1 MKYITKYKS
10 PNYNSRKNS
19 RVQLI
24 IIHYTALKNTL
35 EAISYLCKKEKKV
48 SSHYLISQNGDV
60 YNLVEDKYRA
70 WHAGQAFWHEIT
82 DINSISIGIELDYN
96 PSGKNNKFS
105 FKMIYSLKKL
115 IRKLL
120 KNYKINKNGILAH
133 SDIAPFRKK
142 DPGKHFPWQLLSSS
156 KLILNFRKLKKREI
170 KIMEKWFHSHNLKS
184 KKRKT
189 ILALSLIGYDTREVY
204 KNDKLYNKLIRSYR
218 NRYLN
223 SKDKNNNKSIYNTLI
238 KHLFNFLLTKN

>member
-24 IIHYTALKNTL
+24 IIHYTALKNTS
-35 EAISYLCKKEKKV
+35 EAISYLCKKENKV
-48 SSHYLISQNGDV
+48 SSHYIISQNGDV

-70 WHAGQAFWHEIT
+70 WHAGQAYWREIT

-96 PSGKNNKFS
+96 PNGKNNKFS

-115 IRKLL
+115 IRKLQ

-142 DPGKHFPWQLLSSS
+142 DPGKHFPWQSLSFS
-156 KLILNFRKLKKREI
+156 KLILNHRKLKKREI
-170 KIMEKWFHSHNLKS
+170 KIMEKWFHCHNLKS
-184 KKRKT
+184 KKQKA

-204 KNDKLYNKLIRSYR
+204 KNDKLYNKLISAYR

-223 SKDKNNNKSIYNTLI
+223 SDDINNNKSIYNTLI